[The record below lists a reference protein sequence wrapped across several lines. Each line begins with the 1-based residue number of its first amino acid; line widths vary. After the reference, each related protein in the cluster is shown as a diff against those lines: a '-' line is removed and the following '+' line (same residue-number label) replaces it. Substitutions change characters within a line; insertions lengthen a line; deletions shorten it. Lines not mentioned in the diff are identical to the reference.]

1 MWFLPFRQGCQGSIR
16 GRKEGEDKDMVW
28 WDFESPGEA
37 QPQSE
42 AEELC

>member
-1 MWFLPFRQGCQGSIR
+1 MWCLPSSQVLSVECQGQDR
-16 GRKEGEDKDMVW
+16 RVKTRML